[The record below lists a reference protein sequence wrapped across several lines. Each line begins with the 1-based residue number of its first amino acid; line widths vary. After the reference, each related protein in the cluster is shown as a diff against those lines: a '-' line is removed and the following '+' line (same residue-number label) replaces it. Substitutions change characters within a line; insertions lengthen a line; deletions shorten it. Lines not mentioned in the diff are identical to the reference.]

1 MTPVAQAVH
10 VLITAT
16 RKDMAV
22 LALDMLLSRFR
33 MSVLPFMTL
42 HACGYFMI
50 LCGYFKVL

>member
-1 MTPVAQAVH
+1 MAQAVH